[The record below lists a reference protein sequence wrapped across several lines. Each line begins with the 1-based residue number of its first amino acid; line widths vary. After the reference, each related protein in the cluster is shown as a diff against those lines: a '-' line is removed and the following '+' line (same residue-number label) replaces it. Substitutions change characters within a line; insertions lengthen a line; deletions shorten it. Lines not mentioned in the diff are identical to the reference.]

1 VSESTADRI
10 LEVLASVA
18 ETEEVR
24 SNPDLALYDL
34 QVLDSMKTVQ
44 LIVELGREIG
54 VEVSPAS
61 STGTRGLRRASW
73 SKTCSGGWQPEE
85 RAGEGEALDD
95 HHPQVRLVGLTLYY
109 LAVSSLWSSCTGAA
123 IFRLRL
129 SSTRTSK
136 QACICWSE
144 STTGVAPRRIDR
156 HT

>member
-54 VEVSPAS
+54 VEVSPAEFDRDAWA
-61 STGTRGLRRASW
+61 TPRKLVEDVQRR
-73 SKTCSGGWQPEE
+73 
-85 RAGEGEALDD
+85 
-95 HHPQVRLVGLTLYY
+95 
-109 LAVSSLWSSCTGAA
+109 LAA
-123 IFRLRL
+123 
-129 SSTRTSK
+129 
-136 QACICWSE
+136 
-144 STTGVAPRRIDR
+144 
-156 HT
+156 